1 MQLVEQHVIKRED
14 PRWQKIDEAAFA
26 SKNLYNAANYMVRQ
40 AFIFERVYLDNVKV
54 FHLIKHTPVY
64 KALPAKVSNLV
75 LDQLHKNWKS
85 YFAAVKAY
93 HEDPSRF
100 LGHPKLPKYKDK
112 QKGRNIL
119 IYDIQALS
127 KKGLRK
133 GLIQP
138 SKLGIEIET
147 KQTHVAQARI
157 APRNGYYIVEVVY
170 EREEVQ
176 EKVNHSLVASI
187 DIGVNNLVALT
198 SNKAG
203 FIPRLVNGRP
213 IKHVNQFYNKQ
224 REHLQKMMKNQYN
237 SHKLDRITNK
247 RTRRIDHYLHSAS
260 RQIID
265 LLIAEGIGTLI
276 VGKNPLWKQ
285 DPTMSRKN
293 AQQFVQIPHARF
305 VNMLRY
311 KAQLVGIQ
319 VIISEESYTS
329 KASFLDLDE
338 IPTYGKEEEDPVFS
352 GKRTKRGMYK
362 SSTGSKINAD
372 VNGSYN
378 IMRKVV
384 PNAFACNGI
393 EGAAVHPIRL
403 VV

>member
-1 MQLVEQHVIKRED
+1 MQLVEQHVIKRDD

-26 SKNLYNAANYMVRQ
+26 SKNLYNAANYLVRQ
-40 AFIFERVYLDNVKV
+40 AFIFKHAYLDNMKV
-54 FHLIKHTPVY
+54 FHLIKHTPAY
-64 KALPAKVSNLV
+64 KALPAKVSNDILR
-75 LDQLHKNWKS
+75 QLHKNWKS
-85 YFAAVKAY
+85 YFAVVKAY
-93 HEDPSRF
+93 NEDPSQF
-100 LGHPKLPKYKDK
+100 LGYPQLSKYKDK

-119 IYDIQALS
+119 IYDIKALS
-127 KKGLRK
+127 KKGLK
-133 GLIQP
+133 SGLIQP

-147 KQTHVAQARI
+147 KQTNIAQARI
-157 APRNGYYIVEVVY
+157 VPRNGYYVLEVVY

-176 EKVNHSLVASI
+176 EQVNHSLVAST

-203 FIPRLVNGRP
+203 FLPRIVNGRP

-224 REHLQKMMKNQYN
+224 REHLQKKMKNQYN

-285 DPTMSRKN
+285 DPNMSRKN

-305 VNMLRY
+305 INMLSY

-329 KASFLDLDE
+329 KASFLDLDNV
-338 IPTYGKEEEDPVFS
+338 PTYGKEEEEPVS
-352 GKRTKRGMYK
+352 AQKEECTSQALDARSMQ
-362 SSTGSKINAD
+362 
-372 VNGSYN
+372 
-378 IMRKVV
+378 M
-384 PNAFACNGI
+384 
-393 EGAAVHPIRL
+393 
-403 VV
+403 